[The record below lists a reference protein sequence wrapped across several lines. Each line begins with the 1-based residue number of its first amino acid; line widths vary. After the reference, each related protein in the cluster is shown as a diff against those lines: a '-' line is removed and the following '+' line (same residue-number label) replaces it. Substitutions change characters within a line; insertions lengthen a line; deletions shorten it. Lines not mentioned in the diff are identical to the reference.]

1 MGGGVY
7 NYCICQVTKNDFI
20 SGSDVYSHQA
30 SVNLSPLM
38 ISVRINILDVSCTLV
53 TSNYLICSHTKQSN
67 IRRTTRKVI
76 ES

>member
-1 MGGGVY
+1 MF
-7 NYCICQVTKNDFI
+7 NLIKLRF
-20 SGSDVYSHQA
+20 
-30 SVNLSPLM
+30 LSPLM
-38 ISVRINILDVSCTLV
+38 ISVSINILDVSCTLV